1 MHALKRAAH
10 DENTVVEGEAAKA
23 GQDFD
28 LPDGLLARLSAA
40 TLHLVRGGREWPA
53 DKFGVRAADVM
64 RDLMPLQAITWGSAS
79 VEQLRGSGSSPPVA
93 ALDDMNSHYMS
104 SGLAL
109 DPARGRASDCLG
121 VTVILADV
129 QAREPLRTTRF
140 QLEFMSKWDVEQAL
154 CTVLAGASRSI
165 TRHVSLWR
173 NPTHPAFS
181 EAERRIMQFMAPHL
195 METHARCRLRHL
207 RAGAAR
213 ARTPRM
219 ACAIFD
225 RAGALLEIE
234 DRCAAL
240 LRAEWPQWTLPSLPP
255 GLAELLAHPSG
266 QTFRGKSVAL
276 DISRTEDLTF
286 VQARRL
292 TPADALSARERG
304 VAERFA
310 SGQTGQ
316 QIAAELG
323 LSASTVGNHLTR
335 IYKKLGIASKLDLRQ
350 QLDQMGR

>member
-1 MHALKRAAH
+1 MHALKRTAN
-10 DENTVVEGEAAKA
+10 DESPDFEGEVARA

-28 LPDGLLARLSAA
+28 LHEGLLVRLSAA
-40 TLHLVRGGREWPA
+40 ALHLVRGGRDWPL

-64 RDLMPLQAITWGSAS
+64 RDLMPVQAMTWGSAS
-79 VEQLRGSGSSPPVA
+79 LAQLRGSGFSTSEA
-93 ALDDMNSHYMS
+93 ATDDMNSHYMR

-109 DPARGRASDCLG
+109 DPAHRRASDRLG
-121 VTVILADV
+121 VTVNLADV
-129 QAREPLRTTRF
+129 LPHEALRTSRF
-140 QLEFMSKWDVEQAL
+140 EREFMSRWGVDQAL
-154 CTVLAGASRSI
+154 CTVLAGAHPSM
-165 TRHVSLWR
+165 TRHVSVWR
-173 NPTHPAFS
+173 NASQPAFTES
-181 EAERRIMQFMAPHL
+181 DRRLMQFMAPHL
-195 METHARCRLRHL
+195 LEAHARCRLRHL

-213 ARTPRM
+213 VRAPRL

-225 RAGALLEIE
+225 STGALLEIE

-240 LRAEWPQWTLPSLPP
+240 LRAEWPHWTLARPP
-255 GLAELLAHPSG
+255 QGLAELLAQPNG

-276 DISRTEDLTF
+276 EISHVEDLSY

-292 TPADALSARERG
+292 SPLDALSARERG

-310 SGQTGQ
+310 GGQTGQ

-323 LSASTVGNHLTR
+323 ISASTVGNHLTR
-335 IYKKLGIASKLDLRQ
+335 IYKKLGVASKLDLRR